1 MIIAALLSTVVPFL
15 LLLLLSYLFSD
26 VGMDAVFKHPDG
38 WWPCATPILN
48 IVILVSLVFLLMEEG
63 PHPHSRMGRR

>member
-38 WWPCATPILN
+38 WWPCVIPVVNIFIL
-48 IVILVSLVFLLMEEG
+48 ITLVILLVVHG
-63 PHPHSRMGRR
+63 PHPSSRMGRR